1 MNLKILSRHHQ
12 PKSLQQNQK
21 LNQTITES
29 ELQMKFRS
37 IESRQLRMMMNQ
49 KRLQS
54 IYYQNELLQGFDKNR
69 KNKKCQSEMLQP
81 QKIKLEKEVLKDEK

>member
-1 MNLKILSRHHQ
+1 MIEATRACKSTTVGLTLLMN
-12 PKSLQQNQK
+12 SLRVDER
-21 LNQTITES
+21 TDRCGEV
-29 ELQMKFRS
+29 
-37 IESRQLRMMMNQ
+37 SRQLRMMMNQ